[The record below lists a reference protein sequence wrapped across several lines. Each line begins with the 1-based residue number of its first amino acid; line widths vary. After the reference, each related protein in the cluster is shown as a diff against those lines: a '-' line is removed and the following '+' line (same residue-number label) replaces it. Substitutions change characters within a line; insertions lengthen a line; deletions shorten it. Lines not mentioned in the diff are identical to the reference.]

1 MSISMGMDQAKRETM
16 AEAVTKVLADT
27 YALYFKTHAYHW
39 NVTGPR
45 FHDLHMLFETQ
56 YNEMWM
62 ATDVIAERVRALGV
76 KAPMSYGEMDK
87 HAEIRSEASKTDANE
102 MISDLLAGHE
112 QVAAT
117 IRGALR
123 DAADNG
129 DEATADVL
137 TPRLT
142 AHEKMAWMLRSTLG

>member
-1 MSISMGMDQAKRETM
+1 MGMDQIQRETM
-16 AEAVTKVLADT
+16 AKTVTEVLADT

-45 FHDLHMLFETQ
+45 FHDLHTLFETQ
-56 YNEMWM
+56 YTEMWA
-62 ATDVIAERVRALGV
+62 ATDDIAERVRALGV
-76 KAPMSYGEMDK
+76 KAPNSYSAMGE
-87 HAEIRSEASKTDANE
+87 HAKVSSDAASSDAND
-102 MISDLLAGHE
+102 MIADLLSGHE
-112 QVAAT
+112 QVAET
-117 IRGALR
+117 IRAALEK
-123 DAADNG
+123 AGEHG

>member
-1 MSISMGMDQAKRETM
+1 MTPSMGMDQSKRETM
-16 AEAVTKVLADT
+16 AEAVTRVLADT

-56 YNEMWM
+56 YNEMWT
-62 ATDVIAERVRALGV
+62 ATDEIAERVRALGV
-76 KAPMSYGEMDK
+76 KAPSSYAEMDK
-87 HAEIRSEASKTDANE
+87 FAEIRSQAEKTDANE
-102 MISDLLAGHE
+102 MIADLLAGHE

-117 IRGALR
+117 IRAALEK
-123 DAADNG
+123 AAEHG
-129 DEATADVL
+129 DDATADVL

-142 AHEKMAWMLRSTLG
+142 IHEKMAWMLRSTLG

>member
-1 MSISMGMDQAKRETM
+1 MTMSMGMDQTKRETM
-16 AEAVTKVLADT
+16 AEAVSGVLADT

-56 YNEMWM
+56 YNEMWT
-62 ATDVIAERVRALGV
+62 ATDDIAERVRALGV
-76 KAPMSYGEMDK
+76 KAPSSYAAMDK
-87 HAEIRSEASKTDANE
+87 FAKVKSEATKSDAND
-102 MISDLLAGHE
+102 MLSDLLAGHE
-112 QVAAT
+112 QVATTLRA
-117 IRGALR
+117 ALEK
-123 DAADNG
+123 ASELG
-129 DEATADVL
+129 DEATADIL

>member
-1 MSISMGMDQAKRETM
+1 MTQSTGMDKAKRETM
-16 AEAVTKVLADT
+16 AEAVTRVLADT

-45 FHDLHMLFETQ
+45 FHDLHTLFETQ
-56 YNEMWM
+56 YNEMWT
-62 ATDVIAERVRALGV
+62 ATDEIAERVRALGV
-76 KAPMSYGEMDK
+76 KAPSSYAAMDK
-87 HAEIRSEASKTDANE
+87 FAEIRSEAEKSDAND
-102 MISDLLAGHE
+102 MIADLLAGHE

-117 IRGALR
+117 IRAALES
-123 DAADNG
+123 AAGHG
-129 DEATADVL
+129 DDATADVL

>member
-1 MSISMGMDQAKRETM
+1 MTVSMGMDQTKRETM
-16 AEAVTKVLADT
+16 ATAVTAVLADT

-56 YNEMWM
+56 YNEMWT
-62 ATDVIAERVRALGV
+62 ATDEIAERVRALGI

-87 HAEIRSEASKTDANE
+87 HAKVKSEAAKTDANE
-102 MISDLLAGHE
+102 MIADLLAGHE
-112 QVAAT
+112 QVAST
-117 IRGALR
+117 IRSALEQ
-123 DAADNG
+123 AGELG

-142 AHEKMAWMLRSTLG
+142 AHEKMGWMLRSTLG